1 VVLLAAISG
10 LLFAF
15 VQRGGAKKDLNQP
28 LAFGP
33 WLALAGVANMLL
45 FQGI

>member
-1 VVLLAAISG
+1 LRSYSEEG
-10 LLFAF
+10 
-15 VQRGGAKKDLNQP
+15 QKDLNQP